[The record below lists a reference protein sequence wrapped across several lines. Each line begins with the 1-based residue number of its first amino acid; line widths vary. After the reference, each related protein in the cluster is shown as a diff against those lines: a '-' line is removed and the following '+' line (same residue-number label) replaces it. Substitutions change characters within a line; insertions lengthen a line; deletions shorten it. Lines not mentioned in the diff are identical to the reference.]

1 MSELTII
8 ARVKAKA
15 GKEKELQQAW
25 SKVAGLS
32 RKESGCLGYVL
43 HRSLTDPTLF
53 VSVEKWASKEAN
65 DQHMASA
72 HIQELLRQVP
82 DLVAAPPEITPFEAL
97 G

>member
-1 MSELTII
+1 MSEFTVI
-8 ARVKAKA
+8 ARVKAKP
-15 GKEKELQQAW
+15 GKEKELEQAW

-32 RKESGCLGYVL
+32 RKEMGCLGYVL
-43 HRSLTDPTLF
+43 HRSLADPTLF

-72 HIQELLRQVP
+72 HIQDLLRQVP
-82 DLVAAPPEITPFEAL
+82 ALLAAAPEILPFEVV

>member
-1 MSELTII
+1 MTEMTVI
-8 ARVKAKA
+8 ARVKAKK
-15 GKEKELQQAW
+15 GKEQELAQAW
-25 SKVAGLS
+25 SKVVGLS
-32 RKESGCLGYVL
+32 RKEAGCLGYVL
-43 HRSLTDPTLF
+43 HRSLEDRSLF

-72 HIQELLRQVP
+72 HIQDLLRQVP

>member
-1 MSELTII
+1 MTEMIVI
-8 ARVKAKA
+8 ARVKAKK
-15 GKEKELQQAW
+15 GKEQELAQAW
-25 SKVAGLS
+25 SKAAGLS
-32 RKESGCLGYVL
+32 RKESGCRGYVL

-53 VSVEKWASKEAN
+53 VSVEKWASKEAS

-97 G
+97 E

>member
-1 MSELTII
+1 MSEFTVI

-15 GKEKELQQAW
+15 GKEMDLAKAW
-25 SKVAGLS
+25 STVANLS
-32 RKESGCLGYVL
+32 RKEKGCLGYVL

-82 DLVAAPPEITPFEAL
+82 LLLAAPPEILPFEVL